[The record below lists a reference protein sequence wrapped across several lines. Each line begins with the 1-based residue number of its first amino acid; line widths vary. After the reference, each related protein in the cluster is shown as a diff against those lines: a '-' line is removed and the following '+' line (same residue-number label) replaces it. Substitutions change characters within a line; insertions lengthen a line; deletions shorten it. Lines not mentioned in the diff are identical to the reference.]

1 MSREYTLQRAPV
13 STSVHIDYAA
23 ELNEQQLAAVTAP
36 PGPILVIAGAGS
48 GKTRTLTYRV
58 AYLLENG
65 IDPRNILLLTFT
77 NKAAREMLNR
87 VSNVL
92 PVDASGL
99 WGGTF
104 HSVGNRMLRRHGTA
118 LGYSSGF
125 TIMDRE
131 DQKDLTNTVVASAGI
146 DPKEIRFPKA
156 DVLAEIFSFV
166 VNTEMP
172 MEALLAEK
180 FPYFL
185 PLLDK
190 IQDVRH
196 RYEKK
201 KKATNSMDFDD
212 LLQKTLLML
221 QDNERIAEIYR
232 RQFQFILVD
241 EYQDTNKIQ
250 ADLVDLLARDHHNLM
265 VVGDDAQSIYS
276 WRGANF
282 QNILEF
288 PKRYPDAQVFKIEMN
303 YRSVPEI
310 LEVANAAIAS
320 NVRQF
325 RKHLSATRE
334 SKTLRPALVALND
347 SSEQAQ
353 FVAQRILELRDENVD
368 LNDIAVLYRA
378 HYHAIELQLELSRR
392 GIPYQIT
399 SGIRFFEQAHIKDV
413 TSFVRF
419 VANPRDE
426 VAFNRMVKL
435 LPGIGNRTAEN
446 LWQAWETGVVAAGD
460 NVAVGLDRGSDEAS
474 VPAEVNAVGYSAPCR
489 YRFGERLLAMNV
501 PSKSKKMW
509 TQLAHTLDEIA
520 PAGEPTSPSEM
531 ITSVVEAI
539 YDDYAKVNFPNYQLR
554 REDLDQLAAFARQF
568 KDVHEFLS
576 QLALISNVDAEAAPD
591 QGNEKE
597 AVNLS
602 SVHQAKGLEFH
613 TVFVIWLSD
622 GMFPSSRSLDTRDAL
637 EEERRLFYVAI
648 TRARDELYLS
658 YPHMRLTGGYGDVF
672 QRPSRFLQ
680 EIPNELLEDWQ
691 VKRS

>member
-1 MSREYTLQRAPV
+1 LMF
-13 STSVHIDYAA
+13 
-23 ELNEQQLAAVTAP
+23 QQ
-36 PGPILVIAGAGS
+36 
-48 GKTRTLTYRV
+48 
-58 AYLLENG
+58 
-65 IDPRNILLLTFT
+65 
-77 NKAAREMLNR
+77 
-87 VSNVL
+87 
-92 PVDASGL
+92 
-99 WGGTF
+99 
-104 HSVGNRMLRRHGTA
+104 H
-118 LGYSSGF
+118 
-125 TIMDRE
+125 
-131 DQKDLTNTVVASAGI
+131 
-146 DPKEIRFPKA
+146 
-156 DVLAEIFSFV
+156 
-166 VNTEMP
+166 
-172 MEALLAEK
+172 
-180 FPYFL
+180 
-185 PLLDK
+185 
-190 IQDVRH
+190 
-196 RYEKK
+196 
-201 KKATNSMDFDD
+201 
-212 LLQKTLLML
+212 
-221 QDNERIAEIYR
+221 ERIAEIYR

-250 ADLVDLLARDHHNLM
+250 ADLVDLLACDHRNLM

-320 NVRQF
+320 NVQQF

-347 SSEQAQ
+347 GAEQAQ
-353 FVAQRILELRDENVD
+353 FVAQRLLELRDENVE
-368 LNDIAVLYRA
+368 LSDIAVLYRA
-378 HYHAIELQLELSRR
+378 HYHALELQLELSRR
-392 GIPYQIT
+392 GIPYLIT
-399 SGIRFFEQAHIKDV
+399 SGTRFFEQAHIKDV
-413 TSFVRF
+413 TSFIRF

-426 VAFNRMVKL
+426 VAFHRMVKL

-446 LWQAWETGVVAAGD
+446 LWQAWAAGVVAAG
-460 NVAVGLDRGSDEAS
+460 VDRGSEGESARAGVIPQSRD
-474 VPAEVNAVGYSAPCR
+474 YS
-489 YRFGERLLAMNV
+489 FGDRLLTMNV
-501 PSKSKKMW
+501 PAKSKKMW

-520 PAGEPTSPSEM
+520 PGGEPNAPSEM

-576 QLALISNVDAEAAPD
+576 QLALISNVDAEAAPV
-591 QGNEKE
+591 QTNEKE

-613 TVFVIWLSD
+613 TVFVIWLTD

-648 TRARDELYLS
+648 TRARDELYLT
-658 YPHMRLTGGYGDVF
+658 YPYMRLGGGYGDVF

-680 EIPNELLEDWQ
+680 EIPNDLLEDWQ
-691 VKRS
+691 VTRK

>member
-1 MSREYTLQRAPV
+1 MSRQYTLQRAPA
-13 STSVHIDYAA
+13 STSIQIEYAA
-23 ELNEQQLAAVTAP
+23 ELNAQQLAAVTAS
-36 PGPILVIAGAGS
+36 PGPLLVIAGAGS

-65 IDPRNILLLTFT
+65 IDPRHILLLTFT
-77 NKAAREMLNR
+77 NKAARQMLDR
-87 VSNVL
+87 VANLL

-104 HSVGNRMLRRHGTA
+104 HSVGNRMLRRHGSA

-131 DQKDLTNTVVASAGI
+131 DQKELINTVVTNAGI
-146 DPKEIRFPKA
+146 DPKEVRFPKG
-156 DVLAEIFSFV
+156 DVLAEIFSFA
-166 VNTEMP
+166 VNTERP
-172 MEALLAEK
+172 MEQLLAEK

-190 IQDVRH
+190 IKDVH
-196 RYEKK
+196 ARYEKK
-201 KKATNSMDFDD
+201 KKATNSVDFDD
-212 LLQKTLLML
+212 LLEKTLLML
-221 QDNERIAEIYR
+221 KQSDGIASFYR

-250 ADLVDLLARDHHNLM
+250 ADFIDTLARDHKNVM

-288 PKRYPDAQVFKIEMN
+288 PKRYPNAQVFKIELN

-310 LEVANAAIAS
+310 LDVANAAIAG
-320 NVRQF
+320 NVQQF
-325 RKHLSATRE
+325 RKNLQPTRE
-334 SKTLRPALVALND
+334 SKSFKPAVVALND
-347 SSEQAQ
+347 GSEQAQ

-368 LNDIAVLYRA
+368 LNEIAVLYRA

-413 TSFVRF
+413 VSFIRF

-426 VAFNRMVKL
+426 VAFKRMVKL
-435 LPGIGNRTAEN
+435 LPGIGNRSADN
-446 LWQAWETGVVAAGD
+446 LWRAWETAL
-460 NVAVGLDRGSDEAS
+460 NDRGEINSWGA
-474 VPAEVNAVGYSAPCR
+474 
-489 YRFGERLLAMNV
+489 RLLAMSV
-501 PSKSKKMW
+501 TAKSRKSW
-509 TQLAHTLDEIA
+509 EQLAHTLDEIA
-520 PAGEPTSPSEM
+520 PGGRPNPPSEM
-531 ITSVVEAI
+531 ITSIVEAI
-539 YDDYAKVNFPNYQLR
+539 YDDYAKVNFTNYELR
-554 REDLDQLAAFARQF
+554 REDLNQLAAFARQF
-568 KDVHEFLS
+568 KDADAFLS
-576 QLALISNVDAEAAPD
+576 QLALISNVDAEAAPNQNAD
-591 QGNEKE
+591 KE

-613 TVFVIWLSD
+613 TVFVIWLTD

-648 TRARDELYLS
+648 TRARDELYLT
-658 YPHMRLTGGYGDVF
+658 YPHMRLNAGYGEVF
-672 QRPSRFLQ
+672 QRPSRFLK
-680 EIPNELLEDWQ
+680 EIPNDLVEDWQ
-691 VKRS
+691 VSRS

>member
-1 MSREYTLQRAPV
+1 MLQRAPT
-13 STSVHIDYAA
+13 STSIHIDYAA
-23 ELNEQQLAAVTAP
+23 ELNEQQFAAVTAP
-36 PGPILVIAGAGS
+36 PGPLLVIAGAGS

-77 NKAAREMLNR
+77 NKAARQMLDR
-87 VSNVL
+87 VANLL

-104 HSVGNRMLRRHGTA
+104 HSVGNRMLRRHGSA

-131 DQKDLTNTVVASAGI
+131 DQKDLINAVVANAGI
-146 DPKEIRFPKA
+146 DPKEIRFPKG

-166 VNTEMP
+166 VNTETSL
-172 MEALLAEK
+172 EELLAGK

-190 IQDVRH
+190 IKDVH
-196 RYEKK
+196 TRYEKK
-201 KKATNSMDFDD
+201 KKATNSLDFDD
-212 LLQKTLLML
+212 LLEKTLSML
-221 QDNERIAEIYR
+221 QQQEGIAAFYR
-232 RQFQFILVD
+232 RQFQFVLVD

-250 ADLVDLLARDHHNLM
+250 ADLVDTLALDHKNVM

-310 LEVANAAIAS
+310 LEVANAAIVA
-320 NVRQF
+320 NVQQF
-325 RKHLSATRE
+325 RKHLSATRQ
-334 SKTLRPALVALND
+334 SNGAKPAVVGLND
-347 SSEQAQ
+347 GSEQAQ
-353 FVAQRILELRDENVD
+353 FVAQRILELRDEDVD

-413 TSFVRF
+413 AAFIRF
-419 VANPRDE
+419 VANPHDE
-426 VAFNRMVKL
+426 VAFKRMVKL
-435 LPGIGNRTAEN
+435 LPGIGNRSAEN
-446 LWQAWETGVVAAGD
+446 LWNAW
-460 NVAVGLDRGSDEAS
+460 DRSLNERGEITSWS
-474 VPAEVNAVGYSAPCR
+474 
-489 YRFGERLLAMNV
+489 ERLLQMNV
-501 PSKSKKMW
+501 TAKSRKAW
-509 TQLAHTLDEIA
+509 EQLAHTLDEIA
-520 PAGEPTSPSEM
+520 PGGQPIPPSEM
-531 ITSVVEAI
+531 ITSIVEAI
-539 YDDYAKVNFPNYQLR
+539 YDDYAKVNFTNYELR
-554 REDLDQLAAFARQF
+554 REDLNQLAAFARQF
-568 KDVHEFLS
+568 KDVHEFLA
-576 QLALISNVDAEAAPD
+576 QLALISNVDAEAVPNQTA
-591 QGNEKE
+591 NKE

-602 SVHQAKGLEFH
+602 TVHQAKGLEFN
-613 TVFVIWLSD
+613 TVFIIWLTD

-648 TRARDELYLS
+648 TRARDELYLA
-658 YPHMRLTGGYGDVF
+658 YPHMRLSGGYGDVF
-672 QRPSRFLQ
+672 QRPSRFLK
-680 EIPNELLEDWQ
+680 EIPNELVEDWQ
-691 VKRS
+691 VRRA

>member
-1 MSREYTLQRAPV
+1 MSRQYTLQHAPA
-13 STSVHIDYAA
+13 SRDGGIHIDYAA
-23 ELNEQQLAAVTAP
+23 ELNEQQHAAVTAP
-36 PGPILVIAGAGS
+36 PGPLLVIAGAGS

-77 NKAAREMLNR
+77 NKAARQMLDR
-87 VSNVL
+87 VANLL
-92 PVDASGL
+92 PFDASGI

-104 HSVGNRMLRRHGTA
+104 HSIGNRMLRRHGSA

-131 DQKDLTNTVVASAGI
+131 DQKDLINTVVASAGI
-146 DPKEIRFPKA
+146 DPREIRFPKG

-166 VNTEMP
+166 VNTETP
-172 MEALLAEK
+172 IEELLAEK

-190 IQDVRH
+190 IKDIQA

-201 KKATNSMDFDD
+201 KKATNSVDFDD
-212 LLQKTLLML
+212 LLEKTLSML
-221 QDNERIAEIYR
+221 KQHERITEIYR

-250 ADLVDLLARDHHNLM
+250 ADFIDTLAAEHRNVM

-282 QNILEF
+282 KNILEF
-288 PKRYPDAQVFKIEMN
+288 PKRYPGAQVFKIEMN
-303 YRSVPEI
+303 YRSVPEV
-310 LEVANAAIAS
+310 LEVANAAIAA
-320 NVRQF
+320 NVEQF
-325 RKHLSATRE
+325 RKNLSPTRE
-334 SKTLRPALVALND
+334 SSEVKPAVVALND
-347 SSEQAQ
+347 GSEQAQ

-368 LNDIAVLYRA
+368 LNEIAVLYRA
-378 HYHAIELQLELSRR
+378 HYHALELQLELSRR

-413 TSFVRF
+413 TAFIRF

-426 VAFNRMVKL
+426 VAFKRMVKL

-446 LWQAWETGVVAAGD
+446 LWNTWESGIRDSGQ
-460 NVAVGLDRGSDEAS
+460 N
-474 VPAEVNAVGYSAPCR
+474 
-489 YRFGERLLAMNV
+489 FGQEFLAMNV
-501 PSKSKKMW
+501 PAKSKKSW
-509 TQLAHTLDEIA
+509 TQLAHTLNEIA
-520 PAGEPTSPSEM
+520 PGGQPIPPSEM

-539 YDDYAKVNFPNYQLR
+539 YDDYAKVNFTNYELR
-554 REDLDQLAAFARQF
+554 KEDLNQLAAFSRQF
-568 KDVHEFLS
+568 KNVNEFLA
-576 QLALISNVDAEAAPD
+576 QLALISNVDAEAAPN
-591 QGNEKE
+591 QTAEKE

-602 SVHQAKGLEFH
+602 TVHQAKGLEFH
-613 TVFVIWLSD
+613 SVFVIWLTD
-622 GMFPSSRSLDTRDAL
+622 GMFPSSRSLDTREAL

-648 TRARDELYLS
+648 TRAKDELYLT
-658 YPHMRLTGGYGDVF
+658 YPHMRLNAGYGDVF
-672 QRPSRFLQ
+672 QRPSRFLK
-680 EIPNELLEDWQ
+680 EIPNNLVEDWQ
-691 VKRS
+691 VSRS

>member
-1 MSREYTLQRAPV
+1 MSRQYTLQRAPI
-13 STSVHIDYAA
+13 STSIHIDYAA

-87 VSNVL
+87 VANLL

-104 HSVGNRMLRRHGTA
+104 HSVGNRILRRHGSA

-131 DQKDLTNTVVASAGI
+131 DQKDLINTVVARAWI
-146 DPKEIRFPKA
+146 DPKKIRFPKG

-166 VNTEMP
+166 VNTETSL
-172 MEALLAEK
+172 EELLAEK
-180 FPYFL
+180 FPYFV
-185 PLLDK
+185 PLFDK
-190 IQDVRH
+190 IKDVH
-196 RYEKK
+196 ARYEKK

-212 LLQKTLLML
+212 LLEKTLSML
-221 QDNERIAEIYR
+221 QQHQRIAEFYR

-250 ADLVDLLARDHHNLM
+250 ADLVDLLAGDHRNVM

-288 PKRYPDAQVFKIEMN
+288 PERYPDAQVFKIEMN

-310 LEVANAAIAS
+310 LEVANAAIAA
-320 NVRQF
+320 NVQQF

-334 SKTLRPALVALND
+334 SRALKPALVALND
-347 SSEQAQ
+347 GAEQAQ

-378 HYHAIELQLELSRR
+378 HYHAVELQLELSRR

-413 TSFVRF
+413 TSFIRF
-419 VANPRDE
+419 IANPRDE

-446 LWQAWETGVVAAGD
+446 LWREWETGVVAEG
-460 NVAVGLDRGSDEAS
+460 VDRGPEI
-474 VPAEVNAVGYSAPCR
+474 ESAPAGATAPDHS
-489 YRFGERLLAMNV
+489 FGERLLAMNV
-501 PSKSKKMW
+501 PAKSKKMW

-520 PAGEPTSPSEM
+520 PAGQPNPPSEM

-539 YDDYAKVNFPNYQLR
+539 YDDYAKVNFAYYQLR

-568 KDVHEFLS
+568 KDVHEF
-576 QLALISNVDAEAAPD
+576 
-591 QGNEKE
+591 
-597 AVNLS
+597 
-602 SVHQAKGLEFH
+602 H
-613 TVFVIWLSD
+613 TVFVIWLTD

-648 TRARDELYLS
+648 TRARDELYLT
-658 YPHMRLTGGYGDVF
+658 YPHMRLSGGYGDVF

-680 EIPNELLEDWQ
+680 EIPNDLVEDWQ
-691 VKRS
+691 VKRG

>member
-1 MSREYTLQRAPV
+1 MSRQYTLQRAPS
-13 STSVHIDYAA
+13 STSIHVDYAA

-48 GKTRTLTYRV
+48 GKTRTLTFRV

-77 NKAAREMLNR
+77 NKAAREMLGR
-87 VSNVL
+87 VANSL

-104 HSVGNRMLRRHGTA
+104 HSVGNRILRRHGSA

-131 DQKDLTNTVVASAGI
+131 DQKDLIDTVVAGAGI
-146 DPKEIRFPKA
+146 DPKEIRFPKG

-166 VNTEMP
+166 VNTEKP
-172 MEALLAEK
+172 LEELLAEK

-190 IQDVRH
+190 IRDVH
-196 RYEKK
+196 ERYEKK
-201 KKATNSMDFDD
+201 KKTTNSMDFDD
-212 LLQKTLLML
+212 LLEKTLSMF
-221 QDNERIAEIYR
+221 QQHERIAEVYR
-232 RQFQFILVD
+232 QQFQFILVD

-250 ADLVDLLARDHHNLM
+250 ADLVDLLARDHRNVM

-310 LEVANAAIAS
+310 LEVANAAITA
-320 NVRQF
+320 NIQQF
-325 RKHLSATRE
+325 RKQLSPTRE
-334 SKTLRPALVALND
+334 SKTLKPALVALRD
-347 SSEQAQ
+347 GSEQAQ
-353 FVAQRILELRDENVD
+353 FVAQRILQLRDENVD

-378 HYHAIELQLELSRR
+378 HYHAVELQLELSRR

-413 TSFVRF
+413 TSFIRF

-446 LWQAWETGVVAAGD
+446 LWQAWAADSVVAG
-460 NVAVGLDRGSDEAS
+460 VDRGSEKAS
-474 VPAEVNAVGYSAPCR
+474 PSAGGNAPGYS
-489 YRFGERLLAMNV
+489 ERLLAMHV
-501 PSKSKKMW
+501 PAKSKKMW
-509 TQLAHTLDEIA
+509 TQLAHTLDEIT
-520 PAGEPTSPSEM
+520 PGGQPNPPSEM

-539 YDDYAKVNFPNYQLR
+539 YDDYAKVNFTNYELR
-554 REDLDQLAAFARQF
+554 REDLDQLAVFARQF

-576 QLALISNVDAEAAPD
+576 QLALISNVDAEATSV
-591 QGNEKE
+591 QGADKE

-602 SVHQAKGLEFH
+602 TVHQAKGLEFH
-613 TVFVIWLSD
+613 TVFVIWLTD
-622 GMFPSSRSLDTRDAL
+622 GMFPSSRSLNTRDAL

-648 TRARDELYLS
+648 TRARDELYLT
-658 YPHMRLTGGYGDVF
+658 YPQMRLSGGYGDVF

-680 EIPNELLEDWQ
+680 EIPNDLVEDWH
-691 VKRS
+691 VTRR

>member
-1 MSREYTLQRAPV
+1 MSRQYTLQRAPA

-23 ELNEQQLAAVTAP
+23 ELNEQQLAAVTAS
-36 PGPILVIAGAGS
+36 PGPLLVIAGAGS

-77 NKAAREMLNR
+77 NKAARQMLDR
-87 VSNVL
+87 VTTLL
-92 PVDASGL
+92 PFDASGL

-104 HSVGNRMLRRHGTA
+104 HSVGNRMLRRHGSA

-131 DQKDLTNTVVASAGI
+131 DQKDLINSVVASAKI
-146 DPKEIRFPKA
+146 DPKEIRFPKG
-156 DVLAEIFSFV
+156 DVLAEIFSFA
-166 VNTEMP
+166 VNTERP
-172 MEALLAEK
+172 MEELLAEK

-190 IQDVRH
+190 IKDVH
-196 RYEKK
+196 ARYERK

-212 LLQKTLLML
+212 LLEKTLRML
-221 QDNERIAEIYR
+221 KENDEIASFYR
-232 RQFQFILVD
+232 RQFQFLLVD

-250 ADLVDLLARDHHNLM
+250 ADLIDTLAREHKNVM

-288 PKRYPDAQVFKIEMN
+288 PKRYPQAQVFKIELN

-310 LEVANAAIAS
+310 LEVANAAISA
-320 NVRQF
+320 NVQQF
-325 RKHLSATRE
+325 RKKLTATRE
-334 SKTLRPALVALND
+334 SKAVKPAVVALND
-347 SSEQAQ
+347 GSEQAQ
-353 FVAQRILELRDENVD
+353 FVAQRILELRDEDVD
-368 LNDIAVLYRA
+368 LNDIAVLYRS

-413 TSFVRF
+413 AAFLRL

-426 VAFNRMVKL
+426 VAFKRMVKL
-435 LPGIGNRTAEN
+435 LPGIGNRNADN
-446 LWQAWETGVVAAGD
+446 LWSAWEEALNHQGEITSWGD
-460 NVAVGLDRGSDEAS
+460 RFRALNVGA
-474 VPAEVNAVGYSAPCR
+474 
-489 YRFGERLLAMNV
+489 
-501 PSKSKKMW
+501 KSKKSW
-509 TQLAHTLDEIA
+509 EQLAHTLEEIA
-520 PAGEPTSPSEM
+520 PGGVPNPPSEM
-531 ITSVVEAI
+531 ITSIVEAI
-539 YDDYAKVNFPNYQLR
+539 YDDYAKVNFTNYELR
-554 REDLDQLAAFARQF
+554 REDLNQLAAFARQF
-568 KDVHEFLS
+568 KDIHEFLA
-576 QLALISNVDAEAAPD
+576 QLALISNVDAEAAPN
-591 QGNEKE
+591 QGADKE

-613 TVFVIWLSD
+613 TVFVIWLTD
-622 GMFPSSRSLDTRDAL
+622 GMFPSSRSLDSRDAL

-658 YPHMRLTGGYGDVF
+658 YPHMRLNAGYGDVF
-672 QRPSRFLQ
+672 QRPSRFLK
-680 EIPNELLEDWQ
+680 EIPNKLVEDWQ
-691 VKRS
+691 VRRQ

>member
-1 MSREYTLQRAPV
+1 MSRQYTLQRPPR

-23 ELNEQQLAAVTAP
+23 ELNEQQLAAVTAS
-36 PGPILVIAGAGS
+36 PGPLLVIAGAGS

-77 NKAAREMLNR
+77 NKAARQMLER
-87 VSNVL
+87 VTNLL
-92 PVDASGL
+92 PVDAGGI

-104 HSVGNRMLRRHGTA
+104 HSIGNRMLRRHGSA
-118 LGYSSGF
+118 LGYNSGF

-131 DQKDLTNTVVASAGI
+131 DQKDLINTVVANAGI
-146 DPKEIRFPKA
+146 DPKEIRFPKG

-166 VNTEMP
+166 VNTETL
-172 MEALLAEK
+172 MEEMLAEK

-185 PLLDK
+185 PLLDQIK
-190 IQDVRH
+190 DVH
-196 RYEKK
+196 ARYEKK

-212 LLQKTLLML
+212 LLEKTLSML
-221 QDNERIAEIYR
+221 QQHEHIAEIYR
-232 RQFQFILVD
+232 KTFQFVLVD

-250 ADLVDLLARDHHNLM
+250 ADLIDTLARDHRNVM

-282 QNILEF
+282 KNILEF

-310 LEVANAAIAS
+310 LEVANAAIAA
-320 NVRQF
+320 NVEQF
-325 RKHLSATRE
+325 RKNLAPTRE
-334 SKTLRPALVALND
+334 SNSARPAVVALND
-347 SSEQAQ
+347 GAEQAQ
-353 FVAQRILELRDENVD
+353 FVAQRILELRDEDVD
-368 LNDIAVLYRA
+368 LSDIAVLYRA

-413 TSFVRF
+413 TSFLRL

-426 VAFNRMVKL
+426 VAFKRMVKL
-435 LPGIGNRTAEN
+435 LPGIGNRSADN
-446 LWQAWETGVVAAGD
+446 LWNEWDKSLNE
-460 NVAVGLDRGSDEAS
+460 RGEITSW
-474 VPAEVNAVGYSAPCR
+474 
-489 YRFGERLLAMNV
+489 GERVRALNA
-501 PSKSKKMW
+501 PARSRKSW
-509 TQLAHTLDEIA
+509 EQLAHTLDEIA
-520 PAGEPTSPSEM
+520 PGGKPNPPSEM
-531 ITSVVEAI
+531 ITSIVEAI
-539 YDDYAKVNFPNYQLR
+539 YDDYAKVNFTNYELR
-554 REDLDQLAAFARQF
+554 REDLNQLAAFARQF
-568 KDVHEFLS
+568 KDLNELLS
-576 QLALISNVDAEAAPD
+576 QLALISNVDAEAAPNQTAD
-591 QGNEKE
+591 KE

-613 TVFVIWLSD
+613 TVFIIWLTD

-637 EEERRLFYVAI
+637 EEERRLFYVAV

-658 YPHMRLTGGYGDVF
+658 YPHMRLNAGYGDIF
-672 QRPSRFLQ
+672 QRPSRFLK
-680 EIPNELLEDWQ
+680 EIPDKLVEDWQ
-691 VKRS
+691 VNRG

>member
-1 MSREYTLQRAPV
+1 MSREYTLRHAPV

-87 VSNVL
+87 VANLL

-104 HSVGNRMLRRHGTA
+104 HSVGNRILRRHGSA

-131 DQKDLTNTVVASAGI
+131 DQKDLINTVVASAGI
-146 DPKEIRFPKA
+146 DPKEIRFPKG

-172 MEALLAEK
+172 LEALLAEK

-190 IQDVRH
+190 IQDVRD

-212 LLQKTLLML
+212 LLQKTLLMV
-221 QDNERIAEIYR
+221 QQHERIAEIYR

-325 RKHLSATRE
+325 RKHLSPTRA

-347 SSEQAQ
+347 SSQQAQ

-378 HYHAIELQLELSRR
+378 HYHALELQLELSRR

-413 TSFVRF
+413 TSFIRF

-435 LPGIGNRTAEN
+435 LPGIGNRIAEN
-446 LWQAWETGVVAAGD
+446 LWQGWETNLVAAD
-460 NVAVGLDRGSDEAS
+460 DLSAEALAKTDDRGSGDESAS
-474 VPAEVNAVGYSAPCR
+474 AGVTAPGYS
-489 YRFGERLLAMNV
+489 FGERLLAMKV
-501 PSKSKKMW
+501 PAKSKKMW

-520 PAGEPTSPSEM
+520 PGGEANPPSEM

-568 KDVHEFLS
+568 KDLHEFLS

-591 QGNEKE
+591 RGNEKE
-597 AVNLS
+597 AINLS
-602 SVHQAKGLEFH
+602 TVHQAKGLEFH

-648 TRARDELYLS
+648 TRARDELYLA
-658 YPHMRLTGGYGDVF
+658 YPHMRLSGGYGEVF

-680 EIPNELLEDWQ
+680 EIPNELVEDWQ

>member
-1 MSREYTLQRAPV
+1 VSRQYTLHRPAR
-13 STSVHIDYAA
+13 STSIHIDYAA
-23 ELNEQQLAAVTAP
+23 ELNEQQLAAVTAK
-36 PGPILVIAGAGS
+36 PGPQLIIAGAGS

-77 NKAAREMLNR
+77 NKAARQMLDR
-87 VSNVL
+87 VANLL
-92 PVDASGL
+92 PIDASGI

-104 HSVGNRMLRRHGTA
+104 HSVGNRMLRRHGSA
-118 LGYSSGF
+118 LGYNSGF

-131 DQKDLTNTVVASAGI
+131 DQKDLINTVVASAGI
-146 DPKEIRFPKA
+146 DPKEIRFPKG

-166 VNTEMP
+166 VNTETP
-172 MEALLAEK
+172 LEELLAGK

-185 PLLDK
+185 PLLEK
-190 IQDVRH
+190 ISDVH
-196 RYEKK
+196 ARYEKK
-201 KKATNSMDFDD
+201 KKATNSVDFDD
-212 LLQKTLLML
+212 LLEKTLTML
-221 QDNERIAEIYR
+221 QKHENIASVYR

-250 ADLVDLLARDHHNLM
+250 ADLIDLLASEHRNVM

-310 LEVANAAIAS
+310 LEVANAAIVT
-320 NVRQF
+320 NVDQF
-325 RKHLSATRE
+325 KKNLQPIRE
-334 SKTLRPALVALND
+334 SNSVKPAVVALND
-347 SSEQAQ
+347 GNEQAQ
-353 FVAQRILELRDENVD
+353 FVAQRILELRDEDVD
-368 LNDIAVLYRA
+368 LNEIAVLYRA

-413 TSFVRF
+413 ISFLRL

-426 VAFNRMVKL
+426 VAFKRMVKL
-435 LPGIGNRTAEN
+435 LPGIGNRSAEN
-446 LWQAWETGVVAAGD
+446 LWNAWEKSL
-460 NVAVGLDRGSDEAS
+460 NERGEITSWS
-474 VPAEVNAVGYSAPCR
+474 
-489 YRFGERLLAMNV
+489 ERLLPMNV
-501 PSKSKKMW
+501 SAKSKKHW
-509 TQLAHTLDEIA
+509 TQLGHTLDEIA
-520 PAGEPTSPSEM
+520 PGGQPNPPSEM

-539 YDDYAKVNFPNYQLR
+539 YDDYAKVNFTNYELR
-554 REDLDQLAAFARQF
+554 KEDLSQLAAFARQF
-568 KDVHEFLS
+568 KDLNEFLS
-576 QLALISNVDAEAAPD
+576 QLALISNVDAEAAPNGAAD
-591 QGNEKE
+591 KE

-602 SVHQAKGLEFH
+602 TVHQAKGLEFH
-613 TVFVIWLSD
+613 TVFVIWLTD
-622 GMFPSSRSLDTRDAL
+622 GMFPSSRSMDERKDL

-648 TRARDELYLS
+648 TRAKDELYLS

-672 QRPSRFLQ
+672 QRPSRFLK
-680 EIPNELLEDWQ
+680 EIPNKLVEDWD
-691 VKRS
+691 VKRG

>member
-1 MSREYTLQRAPV
+1 MSRQYTLQRAPI
-13 STSVHIDYAA
+13 STSIHIDYAA

-36 PGPILVIAGAGS
+36 PGPLLVIAGAGS

-65 IDPRNILLLTFT
+65 IDPRNVLLLTFT

-87 VSNVL
+87 VANLL

-104 HSVGNRMLRRHGTA
+104 HSVGNRILRRHGSA

-131 DQKDLTNTVVASAGI
+131 DQKDLINTVVAGAGI
-146 DPKEIRFPKA
+146 DPKEIRFPKG

-166 VNTEMP
+166 VNTEKP
-172 MEALLAEK
+172 LVELLAEK

-190 IQDVRH
+190 IRDVH
-196 RYEKK
+196 ERYEKK

-212 LLQKTLLML
+212 LLQKTLSMF
-221 QDNERIAEIYR
+221 QQHERIAEVYR
-232 RQFQFILVD
+232 RQFQFVLVD

-250 ADLVDLLARDHHNLM
+250 ADIVDLLARDHHNVM

-310 LEVANAAIAS
+310 LEVANAAIAA

-325 RKHLSATRE
+325 RKHLSAIRE
-334 SKTLRPALVALND
+334 SKALKPALVALND
-347 SSEQAQ
+347 GAEQAQ

-378 HYHAIELQLELSRR
+378 HYHALELQLELSRR

-419 VANPRDE
+419 IANPRDE

-446 LWQAWETGVVAAGD
+446 LWRDWETGRAVAGIGDPGREETSAPAG
-460 NVAVGLDRGSDEAS
+460 VTAPGYSFGKLLQAMS
-474 VPAEVNAVGYSAPCR
+474 VPA
-489 YRFGERLLAMNV
+489 
-501 PSKSKKMW
+501 KSKKLW

-520 PAGEPTSPSEM
+520 PGGQPNPPSEM
-531 ITSVVEAI
+531 ITSIVEAI
-539 YDDYAKVNFPNYQLR
+539 YDDYAKVNFTNYELR
-554 REDLDQLAAFARQF
+554 REDLDQLAIFARQF

-576 QLALISNVDAEAAPD
+576 QLALISNVDAEAVPGQTSD
-591 QGNEKE
+591 KE

-602 SVHQAKGLEFH
+602 TVHQAKGLEFH
-613 TVFVIWLSD
+613 TVFVIWLTD

-637 EEERRLFYVAI
+637 EEERRLFYVAV
-648 TRARDELYLS
+648 TRARDELYLT
-658 YPHMRLTGGYGDVF
+658 YPHMRLAGGYGDVF

-680 EIPNELLEDWQ
+680 EISNDLVEDWQ
-691 VKRS
+691 VQRK

>member
-1 MSREYTLQRAPV
+1 MLQRAPT
-13 STSVHIDYAA
+13 STSIHIDYAA
-23 ELNEQQLAAVTAP
+23 ELNEQQFAAVTAP
-36 PGPILVIAGAGS
+36 PGPLLVIAGAGS

-77 NKAAREMLNR
+77 NKAARQMLDR
-87 VSNVL
+87 VANLL

-104 HSVGNRMLRRHGTA
+104 HSVGNRMLRRHGSA

-131 DQKDLTNTVVASAGI
+131 DQKDLINAVVANAGI
-146 DPKEIRFPKA
+146 DPKEIRFPKG

-166 VNTEMP
+166 VNTETSL
-172 MEALLAEK
+172 EELLAGK

-190 IQDVRH
+190 IKDVH
-196 RYEKK
+196 TRYEKK
-201 KKATNSMDFDD
+201 KKATNSLDFDD
-212 LLQKTLLML
+212 LLEKTLSML
-221 QDNERIAEIYR
+221 QQQEGIAAFYR

-250 ADLVDLLARDHHNLM
+250 ADLVDTLALDHKNVM

-310 LEVANAAIAS
+310 LEVANAAIVA
-320 NVRQF
+320 NVQQF
-325 RKHLSATRE
+325 RKHLSATRQ
-334 SKTLRPALVALND
+334 SNGVKPAVVGLND
-347 SSEQAQ
+347 GSEQAQ
-353 FVAQRILELRDENVD
+353 FVAQRILELRDEDVD

-413 TSFVRF
+413 AAFIRF

-426 VAFNRMVKL
+426 VAFKRMVKL
-435 LPGIGNRTAEN
+435 LPGIGNRSAEN
-446 LWQAWETGVVAAGD
+446 LWNAW
-460 NVAVGLDRGSDEAS
+460 DRS
-474 VPAEVNAVGYSAPCR
+474 VNERGEIRSW
-489 YRFGERLLAMNV
+489 GERLLPMNV
-501 PSKSKKMW
+501 TAKSRKAW
-509 TQLAHTLDEIA
+509 EQLAHTLDEIA
-520 PAGEPTSPSEM
+520 PGGQPIPPSEM
-531 ITSVVEAI
+531 ITSIVEAI
-539 YDDYAKVNFPNYQLR
+539 YDDYAKVNFTNYELR
-554 REDLDQLAAFARQF
+554 REDLNQLAAFARQF
-568 KDVHEFLS
+568 KDVHEFLA
-576 QLALISNVDAEAAPD
+576 QLALISNVDAEAVPNQTA
-591 QGNEKE
+591 NKE

-602 SVHQAKGLEFH
+602 TVHQAKGLEFN
-613 TVFVIWLSD
+613 TVFIIWLTD

-648 TRARDELYLS
+648 TRARDELYLA
-658 YPHMRLTGGYGDVF
+658 YPHMRLSGGYGDVF
-672 QRPSRFLQ
+672 QRPSRFLK
-680 EIPNELLEDWQ
+680 EIPNELVEDWQ
-691 VKRS
+691 VRRA

>member
-1 MSREYTLQRAPV
+1 MSRQYTLQRAAT
-13 STSVHIDYAA
+13 STSIHIDYAA

-36 PGPILVIAGAGS
+36 PGPLLVIAGAGS

-77 NKAAREMLNR
+77 NKAARQMLDR
-87 VSNVL
+87 VANLL

-104 HSVGNRMLRRHGTA
+104 HSVGNRMLRRHGSA

-131 DQKDLTNTVVASAGI
+131 DQKDLINAVVANAGI
-146 DPKEIRFPKA
+146 DPKEIRFPKG

-166 VNTEMP
+166 VNTETP
-172 MEALLAEK
+172 LEELLAEK

-190 IQDVRH
+190 IKDVQA
-196 RYEKK
+196 RYDRK

-212 LLQKTLLML
+212 LLEKTLSML
-221 QDNERIAEIYR
+221 QQHEGIAAFYR

-250 ADLVDLLARDHHNLM
+250 ADLVDTLARDHKNVM

-288 PKRYPDAQVFKIEMN
+288 PKRYPKAQVFKIEMN

-310 LEVANAAIAS
+310 LEVANAAIVA
-320 NVRQF
+320 NVQQF
-325 RKHLSATRE
+325 RKHLSPTRE
-334 SKTLRPALVALND
+334 SKAVKPAVVGLND
-347 SSEQAQ
+347 GSEQAQ
-353 FVAQRILELRDENVD
+353 FVAQRILELRDEDVD

-378 HYHAIELQLELSRR
+378 HYHAIELQLEFSRR

-413 TSFVRF
+413 AAFIRF
-419 VANPRDE
+419 VANPHDE
-426 VAFNRMVKL
+426 VAFKRMVKL
-435 LPGIGNRTAEN
+435 LPGIGNRSAEN
-446 LWQAWETGVVAAGD
+446 LWNAWDRSLNERGEITSWGERFLSMNVTAKSRKAWE
-460 NVAVGLDRGSDEAS
+460 
-474 VPAEVNAVGYSAPCR
+474 
-489 YRFGERLLAMNV
+489 
-501 PSKSKKMW
+501 
-509 TQLAHTLDEIA
+509 QLTHTLDEIA
-520 PAGEPTSPSEM
+520 PGGQPNPPSEM
-531 ITSVVEAI
+531 ITSIVEAI
-539 YDDYAKVNFPNYQLR
+539 YDDYAKVNFTNYELR
-554 REDLDQLAAFARQF
+554 REDLNQLAAFARQF
-568 KDVHEFLS
+568 KDAHEFLA
-576 QLALISNVDAEAAPD
+576 QLALISNVDAEAAPN
-591 QGNEKE
+591 QTAEKE

-602 SVHQAKGLEFH
+602 TVHQAKGLEFN
-613 TVFVIWLSD
+613 TVFIIWLTD
-622 GMFPSSRSLDTRDAL
+622 GMFPSSRSLEARDAL

-648 TRARDELYLS
+648 TRARDELYLTF
-658 YPHMRLTGGYGDVF
+658 PHMRLSGGYGDVF
-672 QRPSRFLQ
+672 QRPSRFLK
-680 EIPNELLEDWQ
+680 EIPNQLVEDWQ
-691 VKRS
+691 VQRGK

>member
-1 MSREYTLQRAPV
+1 MSRQYTLQRPPV
-13 STSVHIDYAA
+13 SASVHIDYAA

-87 VSNVL
+87 VANLL

-104 HSVGNRMLRRHGTA
+104 HSVGNRILRRHGTA

-131 DQKDLTNTVVASAGI
+131 DQKDLLNTVVASAGI
-146 DPKEIRFPKA
+146 DPKEIRFPKG

-172 MEALLAEK
+172 LEGLLAEK

-190 IQDVRH
+190 IQDVRV

-201 KKATNSMDFDD
+201 KKATNSVDFDD
-212 LLQKTLLML
+212 LLQKTLLMFR
-221 QDNERIAEIYR
+221 QHERIAEIYR
-232 RQFQFILVD
+232 HQFQFILVD

-250 ADLVDLLARDHHNLM
+250 ADLVDLLARDHRNLM

-288 PKRYPDAQVFKIEMN
+288 PKRYPDTQVFKIEMN

-310 LEVANAAIAS
+310 LEVANAAIAA
-320 NVRQF
+320 NVQQF

-347 SSEQAQ
+347 GSEQAQ

-378 HYHAIELQLELSRR
+378 HYHALELQLELSRR

-413 TSFVRF
+413 TSFIRF

-446 LWQAWETGVVAAGD
+446 LWQAWTANLVAAGG
-460 NVAVGLDRGSDEAS
+460 ADRGSDEAASSAGVS
-474 VPAEVNAVGYSAPCR
+474 VPGHS
-489 YRFGERLLAMNV
+489 FGERLLSMNV
-501 PSKSKKMW
+501 PAKSKKMW

-520 PAGEPTSPSEM
+520 PGGEPNPPSEM

-539 YDDYAKVNFPNYQLR
+539 YDDYAKVNFANYQLR

-568 KDVHEFLS
+568 KDLHEFLS
-576 QLALISNVDAEAAPD
+576 QLALISNVDAEAAPV
-591 QGNEKE
+591 QTNEKE

-613 TVFVIWLSD
+613 TVFVIWLTD

-648 TRARDELYLS
+648 TRARDELYLT
-658 YPHMRLTGGYGDVF
+658 YPHMRLSGGYGDVF

-680 EIPNELLEDWQ
+680 EIPNDLVEDWQ
-691 VKRS
+691 VTRK

>member
-1 MSREYTLQRAPV
+1 MF
-13 STSVHIDYAA
+13 
-23 ELNEQQLAAVTAP
+23 QQ
-36 PGPILVIAGAGS
+36 
-48 GKTRTLTYRV
+48 
-58 AYLLENG
+58 
-65 IDPRNILLLTFT
+65 
-77 NKAAREMLNR
+77 
-87 VSNVL
+87 
-92 PVDASGL
+92 
-99 WGGTF
+99 
-104 HSVGNRMLRRHGTA
+104 H
-118 LGYSSGF
+118 
-125 TIMDRE
+125 
-131 DQKDLTNTVVASAGI
+131 
-146 DPKEIRFPKA
+146 
-156 DVLAEIFSFV
+156 
-166 VNTEMP
+166 
-172 MEALLAEK
+172 
-180 FPYFL
+180 
-185 PLLDK
+185 
-190 IQDVRH
+190 
-196 RYEKK
+196 
-201 KKATNSMDFDD
+201 
-212 LLQKTLLML
+212 
-221 QDNERIAEIYR
+221 ERIAEVYR

-250 ADLVDLLARDHHNLM
+250 ADLVDLLACDHRNVM

-310 LEVANAAIAS
+310 LEVANAAIAA

-334 SKTLRPALVALND
+334 SKALKPALVALNN
-347 SSEQAQ
+347 SAEQAQ

-378 HYHAIELQLELSRR
+378 HYHALELQLELSRR

-419 VANPRDE
+419 IANPRDE

-446 LWQAWETGVVAAGD
+446 LWQKWTAGLVAGID
-460 NVAVGLDRGSDEAS
+460 
-474 VPAEVNAVGYSAPCR
+474 VPGREKTPAPAAVNAPRYS
-489 YRFGERLLAMNV
+489 FGERLQAMNV
-501 PSKSKKMW
+501 PAKSKKLW

-520 PAGEPTSPSEM
+520 PGGQPNPPSEM

-539 YDDYAKVNFPNYQLR
+539 YDDYAKVNFTNYELR
-554 REDLDQLAAFARQF
+554 REDLDQLAVFARQF

-576 QLALISNVDAEAAPD
+576 QLALISNVDAEAAPGQTSD
-591 QGNEKE
+591 KE

-602 SVHQAKGLEFH
+602 TVHQAKGLEFH
-613 TVFVIWLSD
+613 TVFVIWLTD

-648 TRARDELYLS
+648 TRARDELYLT
-658 YPHMRLTGGYGDVF
+658 YPHMRLSGGYGDVF

-680 EIPNELLEDWQ
+680 EISTDLVEDWQ
-691 VKRS
+691 VRRG

>member
-1 MSREYTLQRAPV
+1 VSRQYTLNRPAR
-13 STSVHIDYAA
+13 STSIQIQYAA

-36 PGPILVIAGAGS
+36 PGPQLIIAGAGS

-77 NKAAREMLNR
+77 NKAARQMLDR
-87 VSNVL
+87 VANLL
-92 PVDASGL
+92 PVDAGGI

-104 HSVGNRMLRRHGTA
+104 HSIGNRMLRRHGSA

-131 DQKDLTNTVVASAGI
+131 DQKDLINAVVASAGI
-146 DPKEIRFPKA
+146 DPKEIRFPKG

-166 VNTEMP
+166 VNTETP
-172 MEALLAEK
+172 LEELLAAK

-185 PLLDK
+185 PLLDRIK
-190 IQDVRH
+190 DVQA
-196 RYEKK
+196 RYDRK

-212 LLQKTLLML
+212 LLEKTLSML
-221 QDNERIAEIYR
+221 RQHEGIAEIYR
-232 RQFQFILVD
+232 RQVQFILVD

-250 ADLVDLLARDHHNLM
+250 ADLVDLLARDHRNVM

-303 YRSVPEI
+303 YRSVPEV
-310 LEVANAAIAS
+310 LEVANAAIAA
-320 NVRQF
+320 NVEQF
-325 RKHLSATRE
+325 RKHLSATR
-334 SKTLRPALVALND
+334 SSNAVKPAVVALNNGA
-347 SSEQAQ
+347 EQAQ
-353 FVAQRILELRDENVD
+353 FVAQRILELRDEDVD

-413 TSFVRF
+413 TAFIRF

-426 VAFNRMVKL
+426 VAFKRMVKL
-435 LPGIGNRTAEN
+435 LPGIGNRSAEN
-446 LWQAWETGVVAAGD
+446 LWNVWDRSLTERGEITAW
-460 NVAVGLDRGSDEAS
+460 
-474 VPAEVNAVGYSAPCR
+474 
-489 YRFGERLLAMNV
+489 GERLLAMNV
-501 PSKSKKMW
+501 SARSKKAW
-509 TQLAHTLDEIA
+509 EQLAHTLDEIA
-520 PAGEPTSPSEM
+520 PGGQPNPPSEM

-539 YDDYAKVNFPNYQLR
+539 YDDYAKVNFTNYELR
-554 REDLDQLAAFARQF
+554 REDLNQLAEFARQF
-568 KDVHEFLS
+568 KDVHEFLA
-576 QLALISNVDAEAAPD
+576 QLALISNVDAEAAPAQTRD
-591 QGNEKE
+591 KE

-602 SVHQAKGLEFH
+602 TVHQAKGLEFH
-613 TVFVIWLSD
+613 TVFVIWLTN
-622 GMFPSSRSLDTRDAL
+622 GMFPSSRSLDTREVL

-648 TRARDELYLS
+648 TRARDELYLT
-658 YPHMRLTGGYGDVF
+658 YPQRRLSGGYGDVF

-680 EIPNELLEDWQ
+680 EIPNNLVEDWH
-691 VKRS
+691 VRRK

>member
-13 STSVHIDYAA
+13 STSVHIDYTA

-87 VSNVL
+87 VANLL

-104 HSVGNRMLRRHGTA
+104 HSVGNRILRRHGSA
-118 LGYSSGF
+118 LNYSSGF

-131 DQKDLTNTVVASAGI
+131 DQKDLINTVVASAGI
-146 DPKEIRFPKA
+146 DPKEIRFPKG

-172 MEALLAEK
+172 LEGLLAEK

-190 IQDVRH
+190 IQDVRD

-212 LLQKTLLML
+212 LLQKTLLL
-221 QDNERIAEIYR
+221 VQQHERIAEIYR

-250 ADLVDLLARDHHNLM
+250 ADLVDVLARDHRNLM

-288 PKRYPDAQVFKIEMN
+288 PKRYPNAQVFKIEMN

-310 LEVANAAIAS
+310 LEVANAAIAA
-320 NVRQF
+320 NVQQF
-325 RKHLSATRE
+325 RKQLSATRE
-334 SKTLRPALVALND
+334 SKALRPALVALND

-378 HYHAIELQLELSRR
+378 HYHAVELQLELSRR

-419 VANPRDE
+419 IANPRDE

-446 LWQAWETGVVAAGD
+446 LWRAWDKSLVPADDTAATGD
-460 NVAVGLDRGSDEAS
+460 DRGSAGES
-474 VPAEVNAVGYSAPCR
+474 GKTGVSTPGYSPAPR
-489 YRFGERLLAMNV
+489 YNFGDRLLAMNV
-501 PSKSKKMW
+501 PAKSKKMW
-509 TQLAHTLDEIA
+509 SQLAHTLDEIA
-520 PAGEPTSPSEM
+520 PGGEPTSPSEM

-568 KDVHEFLS
+568 KDLDEFLS
-576 QLALISNVDAEAAPD
+576 QLALISNVDAEAAPA
-591 QGNEKE
+591 QTNEKE

-613 TVFVIWLSD
+613 TVFVIWLTD
-622 GMFPSSRSLDTRDAL
+622 GMFPSSRSLDSRDAL

-648 TRARDELYLS
+648 TRARDELYLT
-658 YPHMRLTGGYGDVF
+658 YPHMRLSGGYGDVF

-680 EIPNELLEDWQ
+680 EIPSDLVEDWQ
-691 VKRS
+691 VSRK

>member
-1 MSREYTLQRAPV
+1 MPRQYTLQRAPR
-13 STSVHIDYAA
+13 STSIHIDYAA

-36 PGPILVIAGAGS
+36 PGPLLVIAGAGS

-77 NKAAREMLNR
+77 NKAARQMLDR
-87 VSNVL
+87 VANLL

-104 HSVGNRMLRRHGTA
+104 HSVGNRMLRRHGSA

-131 DQKDLTNTVVASAGI
+131 DQKDLINTVVASAGI
-146 DPKEIRFPKA
+146 DPKEIRFPKG

-166 VNTEMP
+166 VNTETP
-172 MEALLAEK
+172 MEELLAEK

-190 IQDVRH
+190 IKDVH
-196 RYEKK
+196 ARYEKK

-212 LLQKTLLML
+212 LLEKTLLML
-221 QDNERIAEIYR
+221 RHHEGVGVFYR

-250 ADLVDLLARDHHNLM
+250 ADLIDTLARDHRNVM

-282 QNILEF
+282 KNILEF

-303 YRSVPEI
+303 YRSVPEV

-320 NVRQF
+320 NVEQF
-325 RKHLSATRE
+325 RKNLAPTRD
-334 SKTLRPALVALND
+334 SNAVKPAVVALND
-347 SSEQAQ
+347 GSEQAQ
-353 FVAQRILELRDENVD
+353 FVAQRILELRDEDVH

-413 TSFVRF
+413 TSFLRF
-419 VANPRDE
+419 AANPRDE
-426 VAFNRMVKL
+426 VAFKRMVKL
-435 LPGIGNRTAEN
+435 LPGIGNRSAAN
-446 LWQAWETGVVAAGD
+446 LWNAWDKSIGAVAA
-460 NVAVGLDRGSDEAS
+460 VADRGPEATSATAGVSD
-474 VPAEVNAVGYSAPCR
+474 PGYN
-489 YRFGERLLAMNV
+489 FGERLLAMKV
-501 PSKSKKMW
+501 GARSKKSW
-509 TQLAHTLDEIA
+509 EQLAHTLDEIA
-520 PAGEPTSPSEM
+520 PTGQPNAPSEM

-539 YDDYAKVNFPNYQLR
+539 YDDYAKLNFTNYELR
-554 REDLDQLAAFARQF
+554 REDLNQLAAFARQF

-576 QLALISNVDAEAAPD
+576 QLALISNVDAEAAPNQTSD
-591 QGNEKE
+591 KE

-613 TVFVIWLSD
+613 TVFIIWLTD
-622 GMFPSSRSLDTRDAL
+622 GMFPSARSLDTRDAL

-648 TRARDELYLS
+648 TRARDELYLAF
-658 YPHMRLTGGYGDVF
+658 PHMRLSGGYGDVF
-672 QRPSRFLQ
+672 QRPSRFLK
-680 EIPNELLEDWQ
+680 EIPNTLVEDWQ
-691 VKRS
+691 VQRS

>member
-1 MSREYTLQRAPV
+1 MPRQYTLQRAPR
-13 STSVHIDYAA
+13 STSIHVDYAA

-77 NKAAREMLNR
+77 NKAARQMLDR
-87 VSNVL
+87 VASLL
-92 PVDASGL
+92 PIDASGI

-118 LGYSSGF
+118 LGYNSGF

-131 DQKDLTNTVVASAGI
+131 DQKDLINTVVANAGI
-146 DPKEIRFPKA
+146 DPKEIRFPKG

-172 MEALLAEK
+172 LEALLAEK

-185 PLLDK
+185 PLLKK
-190 IQDVRH
+190 IQDVRD

-201 KKATNSMDFDD
+201 KKATNSVDFDD
-212 LLQKTLLML
+212 LLQKTLLMI
-221 QDNERIAEIYR
+221 QQHERIAEIYR

-250 ADLVDLLARDHHNLM
+250 ADLVDLLARDHRNLM

-310 LEVANAAIAS
+310 LEVANAAIA
-320 NVRQF
+320 
-325 RKHLSATRE
+325 
-334 SKTLRPALVALND
+334 
-347 SSEQAQ
+347 
-353 FVAQRILELRDENVD
+353 
-368 LNDIAVLYRA
+368 
-378 HYHAIELQLELSRR
+378 
-392 GIPYQIT
+392 
-399 SGIRFFEQAHIKDV
+399 
-413 TSFVRF
+413 
-419 VANPRDE
+419 
-426 VAFNRMVKL
+426 
-435 LPGIGNRTAEN
+435 EN
-446 LWQAWETGVVAAGD
+446 LWQAWESGLAVAGIGD
-460 NVAVGLDRGSDEAS
+460 PGREKT
-474 VPAEVNAVGYSAPCR
+474 SAPAGVIPQSR
-489 YRFGERLLAMNV
+489 DYSFGERLLAMNV
-501 PSKSKKMW
+501 PAKSKKMW

-520 PAGEPTSPSEM
+520 PGGQPNPPSEM

-539 YDDYAKVNFPNYQLR
+539 YDDYAKVNFANYQLR

-568 KDVHEFLS
+568 RDVNEFLS
-576 QLALISNVDAEAAPD
+576 Q
-591 QGNEKE
+591 
-597 AVNLS
+597 
-602 SVHQAKGLEFH
+602 F
-613 TVFVIWLSD
+613 
-622 GMFPSSRSLDTRDAL
+622 
-637 EEERRLFYVAI
+637 
-648 TRARDELYLS
+648 
-658 YPHMRLTGGYGDVF
+658 
-672 QRPSRFLQ
+672 
-680 EIPNELLEDWQ
+680 
-691 VKRS
+691 

>member
-1 MSREYTLQRAPV
+1 MSRQYTLQRAPT
-13 STSVHIDYAA
+13 STSIHIDYAA
-23 ELNEQQLAAVTAP
+23 ELNEQQFAAVTAP
-36 PGPILVIAGAGS
+36 PGPLLVIAGAGS

-77 NKAAREMLNR
+77 NKAARQMLDR
-87 VSNVL
+87 VANLL

-104 HSVGNRMLRRHGTA
+104 HSVGNRMLRRHGSA

-131 DQKDLTNTVVASAGI
+131 DQKDLINTVVASAGI
-146 DPKEIRFPKA
+146 DPKEIRFPKG

-166 VNTEMP
+166 VNTETLL
-172 MEALLAEK
+172 EELLAEK

-190 IQDVRH
+190 IKDVQA
-196 RYEKK
+196 RYDRK

-212 LLQKTLLML
+212 LLEKTLSML
-221 QDNERIAEIYR
+221 QQHQSIAAFYR

-250 ADLVDLLARDHHNLM
+250 ADLVDALALDHKNVM

-288 PKRYPDAQVFKIEMN
+288 PKRYPDARVFKIEMN

-310 LEVANAAIAS
+310 LEVANAAIAA
-320 NVRQF
+320 NVQQF
-325 RKHLSATRE
+325 HKHLSATRE
-334 SKTLRPALVALND
+334 SNAVKPAVVGLND
-347 SSEQAQ
+347 GSEQAQ
-353 FVAQRILELRDENVD
+353 FVAQRILELRDEDVD
-368 LNDIAVLYRA
+368 LNEIAVLYRA

-413 TSFVRF
+413 TAFIRF

-426 VAFNRMVKL
+426 VAFKRMVKL
-435 LPGIGNRTAEN
+435 LPGIGNRSAES
-446 LWQAWETGVVAAGD
+446 LWRAWENTL
-460 NVAVGLDRGSDEAS
+460 NERGEITSW
-474 VPAEVNAVGYSAPCR
+474 
-489 YRFGERLLAMNV
+489 GERFLAMNV
-501 PSKSKKMW
+501 SARSKKAW
-509 TQLAHTLDEIA
+509 EQLAHTLDEIA
-520 PAGEPTSPSEM
+520 PGGQPNPPSEM
-531 ITSVVEAI
+531 ITSIVEAI
-539 YDDYAKVNFPNYQLR
+539 YDDYAKVNFANYELR
-554 REDLDQLAAFARQF
+554 REDLNQLAVFARQF
-568 KDVHEFLS
+568 KDVHEFLA
-576 QLALISNVDAEAAPD
+576 QLALISNVDAEAAPN
-591 QGNEKE
+591 QTAEKE

-602 SVHQAKGLEFH
+602 TVHQAKGLEFN
-613 TVFVIWLSD
+613 TVFIIWLTD
-622 GMFPSSRSLDTRDAL
+622 GMFPSSRSLDRRDAL

-648 TRARDELYLS
+648 TRARDELYLTF
-658 YPHMRLTGGYGDVF
+658 PHMRLSGGYGDVF
-672 QRPSRFLQ
+672 QRPSRFLK
-680 EIPNELLEDWQ
+680 EIPNQLIEDWQ
-691 VKRS
+691 VQRA